1 MTKQFFKTL
10 IFLTTIICLLS
21 IMLATPVSAQ
31 RQVEELPSPGITPD
45 SFWYFGEILKER
57 LTLIFTFDKPEKLNK
72 YLVFADERLAEAREM
87 TERDRARETLAALD
101 EYISLMKRAE
111 ATVKVISKDQ
121 LANVAIKS
129 RTQLANQLYYLNDSA
144 RNTNDKL
151 VEPKLEEASVWNNN
165 VSKIIPIPTR
175 DN

>member
-1 MTKQFFKTL
+1 MTKQFTKTL
-10 IFLTTIICLLS
+10 IFLTTIFCLLTLLIAS
-21 IMLATPVSAQ
+21 PVSAQ
-31 RQVEELPSPGITPD
+31 RQVEKLPSPGITPD

-57 LTLIFTFDKPEKLNK
+57 LTLIFTFDKSEKLNK

-87 TERDRARETLAALD
+87 TERKRARETLAALD
-101 EYISLMKRAE
+101 EYISLMKRGE
-111 ATVKVISKDQ
+111 VIIKVINQDSLQDIAVKT
-121 LANVAIKS
+121 

-151 VEPKLEEASVWNNN
+151 VAPKLKEARVWNNN
-165 VSKIIPIPTR
+165 VSKIVPIPTR